1 MCRSR
6 SPRKKLRMK
15 KMTAIDFSKATKV
28 MTEKDLREDQ
38 DRVSAQQ
45 YLQSTDWQVIANIER
60 GREIPADVRVKRDQA
75 LDVVT
80 KA

>member
-1 MCRSR
+1 M
-6 SPRKKLRMK
+6 
-15 KMTAIDFSKATKV
+15 IDFSKAQKI
-28 MTEKDLREDQ
+28 MTDDDLKAEAETSQAR
-38 DRVSAQQ
+38 Q

-60 GREIPADVRVKRDQA
+60 GREIPADVRAKRDQA